1 MMFHDVLRPFGGF
14 RMIKNGVLREPNS
27 RLDGPKMVLH
37 SMQCGMKF
45 FKTKDCAKLLCKLRF
60 YALIPHNF
68 GLKAPPPIN
77 NQELLQRLVPLHYI
91 VEICRTLSHKF
102 FQKDQFGRSL
112 NETLYG
118 GFLKI
123 ELT

>member
-1 MMFHDVLRPFGGF
+1 
-14 RMIKNGVLREPNS
+14 MIKNGVLREPNS

-102 FQKDQFGRSL
+102 SERSIWQVPQRDL
-112 NETLYG
+112 IWRFPKNRI
-118 GFLKI
+118 KI
-123 ELT
+123 NMN